1 LHVTLHLQSCRYG
14 NRRFLKQNK
23 GLDMDLKLLVAFN
36 IKPNREAEY
45 YRFVLGEF
53 LPTLQNIGLLMVEGW
68 HTAYGDYPI
77 RLLEFRT
84 QEGVDMQKLLDS
96 SEWKTG
102 KETLLKLVRDYEE
115 YLVPAKNTFQFF
127 IPTSRTGK
135 D

>member
-1 LHVTLHLQSCRYG
+1 
-14 NRRFLKQNK
+14 
-23 GLDMDLKLLVAFN
+23 MDLKLLVAFN

-84 QEGVDMQKLLDS
+84 QENADLQQILAG

-127 IPTSRTGK
+127 IPTTHTGK